1 MIRVVAAAVVA
12 CVASATLLVSDSRS
26 LSTREVL
33 LRESAALLPPDA
45 RVLTREYRERCL
57 EFLELTSP
65 PCLSVRF
72 LPAGRASRAAD
83 AVLDRSGDRWR
94 VAGRHRDRDGWELRF
109 FRAGQLRAHTRIRT
123 AESRAGCKSMYLGP
137 ASCADSLVVE
147 LGPPAVIRKVVLA
160 PNVVFPPESAAL
172 YERLRELRARPTP

>member
-1 MIRVVAAAVVA
+1 MIRVVVVAVVL
-12 CVASATLLVSDSRS
+12 CVASATLLVADSRS

-65 PCLSVRF
+65 PCLTVRF
-72 LPAGRASRAAD
+72 LPDGRAGRAAD
-83 AVLDRSGDRWR
+83 AILDRSGDHWR

-109 FRAGQLRAHTRIRT
+109 FRAGQLRAHARIRT
-123 AESRAGCKSMYLGP
+123 AESRSGCNSVYLGP
-137 ASCADSLVVE
+137 ASCADSLVIE
-147 LGPPAVIRKVVLA
+147 LGPPAVIPEVVLG
-160 PNVVFPPESAAL
+160 PNVVFPPESAAAI
-172 YERLRELRARPTP
+172 RAPA